1 MKLYIN
7 VLLLL
12 CMSFVMSCHKDN
24 PVTPSL
30 TEKDK
35 ILMNYPWK
43 MVKVTD
49 LIGKTIPQNQLNTQ
63 TQYIPLLKIDF
74 VVGNKVYAKDDA
86 LQVPNGGTWYL
97 IENNQVLDIDIT
109 GFKGKFVVLEL
120 SNPRM
125 KLQSTMPVNG
135 IDQETIMVFEPV
147 IN

>member
-7 VLLLL
+7 LLLLL
-12 CMSFVMSCHKDN
+12 CVSLVMSCSKDN
-24 PVTPSL
+24 PDRPTL

-49 LIGKTIPQNQLNTQ
+49 LSGKTISPNQLNVQ
-63 TQYIPLLKIDF
+63 TQYIPMLEINF
-74 VVGNKVYAKDDA
+74 VVGNKVFAKDAA
-86 LQVPNGGTWYL
+86 LQVQNGGTWYL
-97 IENNQVLDIDIT
+97 KENNQVLDIDIV
-109 GFKGKFVVLEL
+109 GFKGKFGVFEL
-120 SNPRM
+120 SNPSM

-135 IDQETIMVFEPV
+135 IDQQTIMVFEPV